1 MTGLL
6 RFARPLRMRIEPVQ
20 FTKNRFSR
28 RWNMVDE
35 DRLKWYNMNLLCI
48 FVTIIPVAYM
58 QQVSYHT
65 SKDTDIILRTLDPI
79 REEQIVYSKKL
90 FGA

>member
-20 FTKNRFSR
+20 FTKNRFTR
-28 RWNMVDE
+28 RWNMNDE
-35 DRLKWYNMNLLCI
+35 DRVKWYNMNLLCI
-48 FVTIIPVAYM
+48 LVTAIPIAWM
-58 QQVSYHT
+58 HQVTYHT

-79 REEQIVYSKKL
+79 REEQITYSKSL
-90 FGA
+90 FSS